1 MTASAATQITVTGKC
16 WCGTVTSTTVTDL
29 EAFASSSN
37 LSQITGSCGHLH
49 SAKPVRGKVGARE
62 CGAWCWDGVGRS
74 CVCQCGGK
82 NHGSSYAHLGATGSD
97 R

>member
-1 MTASAATQITVTGKC
+1 MIGTC
-16 WCGTVTSTTVTDL
+16 WCGAVTTTTVTDL
-29 EAFASSSN
+29 EAFASRSS
-37 LSQITGSCGHLH
+37 LSQITGSCGHRH

-62 CGAWCWDGVGRS
+62 CSAWCWDGTGRS

-82 NHGSSYAHLGATGSD
+82 NHGTAYAHLGATGSD